1 MVEAQGHGMEIDEPL
16 ADNEQ
21 AEELLLMGLRLSEGV
36 DLARWRLLS
45 GRDLDAGREA
55 ELKSYGM
62 VERLAADRLRATPA
76 GMLVLDRVL
85 AELA

>member
-1 MVEAQGHGMEIDEPL
+1 
-16 ADNEQ
+16 
-21 AEELLLMGLRLSEGV
+21 MGLRLSEGV
-36 DLARWRLLS
+36 DLERWRQLS

-55 ELKSYGM
+55 ELQSYGM
-62 VERLAADRLRATPA
+62 VERLSPDRLRATPA